1 MIYVFILIMTLFG
14 SFASY
19 FLKKASFFGSFLNL
33 LKGKNVYIGG
43 ILYVISAVINVYVLK
58 YLPYSIVLPLTS
70 FTYVWTMMISH
81 LLLNEYISKR
91 KIIGLFL
98 IILGSFI
105 LVL

>member
-19 FLKKASFFGSFLNL
+19 FLKKASFFGSLLNL
-33 LKGKNVYIGG
+33 LKNKNVYIGG

-70 FTYVWTMMISH
+70 FTYVWTMIISH

-91 KIIGLFL
+91 KIIGLVL